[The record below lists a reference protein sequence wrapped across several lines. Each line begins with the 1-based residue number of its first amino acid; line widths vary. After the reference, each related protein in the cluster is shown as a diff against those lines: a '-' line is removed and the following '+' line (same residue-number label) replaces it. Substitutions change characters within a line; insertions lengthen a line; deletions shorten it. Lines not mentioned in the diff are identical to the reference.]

1 MVKVLQV
8 SAKLVRCTRGDKGEI
23 SDMREIEPVHA
34 VYNEKQN
41 VFSNGSGRCMIVGIK
56 QRLLLLS
63 YKNSKIIKTAIFC
76 KILKIYI
83 LSIIFITIP
92 RIQISIM
99 FKIHLAYF

>member
-63 YKNSKIIKTAIFC
+63 YRNSKITKTALFC
-76 KILKIYI
+76 KIFEIY
-83 LSIIFITIP
+83 IIFIT
-92 RIQISIM
+92 M
-99 FKIHLAYF
+99 LF